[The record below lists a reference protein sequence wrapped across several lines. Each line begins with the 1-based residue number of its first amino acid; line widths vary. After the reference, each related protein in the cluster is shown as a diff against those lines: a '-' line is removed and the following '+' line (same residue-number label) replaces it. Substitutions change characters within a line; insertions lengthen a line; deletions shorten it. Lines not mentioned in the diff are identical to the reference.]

1 MAKKLILRRR
11 QTPPFRKGSKA
22 PLSINPE
29 PSTRA
34 QAEGQT
40 PGFKPGK
47 VEGLIFITGGCRSG
61 KSQFALDYANRHF
74 HKKLYLATC
83 EALDEEMAKRIEDH
97 QKRRGLDW
105 QTVEEPIKIAEAMRQ
120 HGNNTEVI
128 LLDCITLWLSNLLMR
143 QKSDHEIMDKVTRLI
158 DTVRQG
164 QTSLILVSNEV
175 GMGIVPVEPSGRRFR
190 DLAGMANQKI
200 AEVAQTVVFMVS
212 GIPIFLKGK
221 E

>member
-1 MAKKLILRRR
+1 MDEKLILRQRR
-11 QTPPFRKGSKA
+11 TPSLRTGSKA

-40 PGFKPGK
+40 LGFRPGK

-83 EALDEEMAKRIEDH
+83 EALDEEMVKRIEDH
-97 QKRRGLDW
+97 KKRRGSDW
-105 QTVEEPIKIAEAMRQ
+105 RTVEEPIKIAEAIMKQ
-120 HGNNTEVI
+120 KKDVEVI

-143 QKSDHEIMDKVTRLI
+143 QKSDHAIMDEVSRLI
-158 DTVRQG
+158 ETVKKDQP
-164 QTSLILVSNEV
+164 SLLFVSNEV
-175 GMGIVPVEPSGRRFR
+175 GMGIVPAEPLGRRFR

-200 AEVAQTVVFMVS
+200 AEAAQTVVFMVS